1 MDARDE
7 SGWLPV
13 HWAAQSGSVE
23 TLCNLHYLGAD
34 FVSRTLGVLE
44 LTIGLGLGPLC
55 NNVYIYIYVYMMIY
69 IYIYLVYMPG
79 LTENQEFIGALC
91 W

>member
-1 MDARDE
+1 MRIPGWCVVFVFPLPSPWHFLFQTNISLTTRNADLDARDE

-34 FVSRTLGVLE
+34 FVSRTLGVRELT
-44 LTIGLGLGPLC
+44 LTIGLGLDP
-55 NNVYIYIYVYMMIY
+55 M
-69 IYIYLVYMPG
+69 
-79 LTENQEFIGALC
+79 
-91 W
+91 

>member
-34 FVSRTLGVLE
+34 FVSRTLGLRE
-44 LTIGLGLGPLC
+44 LTIGLGLGPQC
-55 NNVYIYIYVYMMIY
+55 NNVCIYIYDD

-79 LTENQEFIGALC
+79 LIENQEFIGALC